1 MAANGAMYATT
12 PQERLQAKLADP
24 YTADALE
31 RLLDKIDVVAF
42 GVEAIDS
49 FLRRSEQ
56 VADSLSES
64 ISELKKINGA
74 DTAGSDFVA
83 ALPQLARTGTQVAA
97 ATQQA
102 GFQNLLASGLLE
114 QLGNPQ
120 TIANL
125 QTVLSKLE
133 VAAFAL
139 TAIDGF
145 VRRGAEITDAIS
157 ASLGDARTLV
167 GFLDL
172 EKLKILPQALEALPV
187 LLNSGIL
194 DHLPQFANAATTFV
208 ESGLLNPATVK
219 ALAETGD
226 HLSASYDEVK
236 KLPPKHTSLL
246 GLVKALSD
254 PDVNRSV
261 TLMLEMA
268 RYYGKKIK

>member
-1 MAANGAMYATT
+1 M
-12 PQERLQAKLADP
+12 
-24 YTADALE
+24 
-31 RLLDKIDVVAF
+31 
-42 GVEAIDS
+42 
-49 FLRRSEQ
+49 
-56 VADSLSES
+56 
-64 ISELKKINGA
+64 
-74 DTAGSDFVA
+74 A

-145 VRRGAEITDAIS
+145 VRRGDEITDAIS